1 MTDFISYF
9 NRRIYLLIIISL
21 RYSYFL
27 HFTGEQIQILLIA
40 QEDHG

>member
-21 RYSYFL
+21 GGTLIFS
-27 HFTGEQIQILLIA
+27 IL
-40 QEDHG
+40 QVSKYKYC